1 MGIQVG
7 ASLVRGGY
15 LSLGEALALLHST
28 PFRGVEVNQAHLTAF
43 GDVEGFARRLS
54 MFSLNL
60 AGVYW
65 GAKFHLREEHEF
77 LLRDFETIRSRV
89 ARLNARSIVIGP
101 PPRFRLFN

>member
-1 MGIQVG
+1 MRLGIQVG

-54 MFSLNL
+54 MFSLSL

-65 GAKFHLREEHEF
+65 GAKFHLMPGSGDVNGYLQSNP
-77 LLRDFETIRSRV
+77 LLT
-89 ARLNARSIVIGP
+89 L
-101 PPRFRLFN
+101 

>member
-1 MGIQVG
+1 MRLGIQVG

-54 MFSLNL
+54 MFSLSRL
-60 AGVYW
+60 VFTGELSFTL
-65 GAKFHLREEHEF
+65 G
-77 LLRDFETIRSRV
+77 RSM
-89 ARLNARSIVIGP
+89 SSC
-101 PPRFRLFN
+101 